1 MKKSKSG
8 RPIALKNIKGFN
20 LPDGRHRKPKE
31 YMDRSSLLENLNQLV
46 KLWNQHV
53 EPYNALD
60 RMVCL
65 LEEYIK
71 DHPCDVELLF
81 KMGLTKYTPPKASSA
96 GAQLFFEKV
105 LSCDS
110 NNIKAFLAL
119 AFVGYDTDRDGKI
132 LQRLKT
138 VKTNDVQEQA
148 PSLVCSILFLQKRI

>member
-65 LEEYIK
+65 LEEYI
-71 DHPCDVELLF
+71 E
-81 KMGLTKYTPPKASSA
+81 
-96 GAQLFFEKV
+96 E
-105 LSCDS
+105 
-110 NNIKAFLAL
+110 
-119 AFVGYDTDRDGKI
+119 
-132 LQRLKT
+132 
-138 VKTNDVQEQA
+138 
-148 PSLVCSILFLQKRI
+148 PSMRCGVVIQNGTYQIYPT